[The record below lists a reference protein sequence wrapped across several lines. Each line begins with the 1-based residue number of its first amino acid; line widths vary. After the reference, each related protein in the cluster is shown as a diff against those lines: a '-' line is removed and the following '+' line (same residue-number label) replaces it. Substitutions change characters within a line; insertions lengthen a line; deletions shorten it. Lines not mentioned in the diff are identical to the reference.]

1 MEHVLPRKNKKM
13 SAQSRLLYGLA
24 GGALVG
30 YGIKY
35 SVQRAPWLGS
45 LTALVGVDLLTH
57 GATGH
62 HLHEALGITDGYS
75 QCAKRRGFSRIPHQL
90 GVQIQRCILVDSTP
104 QKAYEFVR
112 DLENFP
118 RFMQHV
124 KTIYFTG
131 EKRCHW
137 VVKGPA
143 GTQLEWDADIINDIP
158 GELIAWRSINN
169 PDIDSAGSI
178 RFEKASD
185 DRGTIIRVHM
195 QYLPPAG
202 AVGVAIAKLFGEE
215 PAMQMRSDLRRLKQ
229 ILESGEVATTAGQP
243 VGGQGGLRSRS
254 ESLRQTVEVRSSS
267 RPAGLLT
274 EDRRAAA
281 ASGHGR

>member
-13 SAQSRLLYGLA
+13 PAQSRLIYGLA

-30 YGIKY
+30 YGIKNAIKGGTPVTY
-35 SVQRAPWLGS
+35 GLA
-45 LTALVGVDLLTH
+45 ALIGADLLTH

-62 HLHEALGITDGYS
+62 HLHEALGITDGH
-75 QCAKRRGFSRIPHQL
+75 AGRPGVSRIPHQL
-90 GVQIQRCILVDSTP
+90 GVQIHRAILVNATP
-104 QKAYEFVR
+104 EKAYEFVR

-118 RFMQHV
+118 RFMKHV
-124 KTIYFTG
+124 KTVYFTG

-137 VVKGPA
+137 VVRGPA
-143 GTQLEWDADIINDIP
+143 GMQVEWDAEIINDLP

-178 RFEKASD
+178 RFEKAGA
-185 DRGTIIRVHM
+185 DRGTIIRVSL

-215 PAMQMRSDLRRLKQ
+215 PEQQLRSDLRRLKQ
-229 ILESGEVATTAGQP
+229 ILETGEIATTEGQP
-243 VGGQGGLRSRS
+243 MGGFGGMRTRPGGLR
-254 ESLRQTVEVRSSS
+254 ETVEGRRSYQ
-267 RPAGLLT
+267 PAGLLT
-274 EDRRAAA
+274 EERRAAA
-281 ASGHGR
+281 AGRTR